1 MTASLGRRDPLAA
14 WAVGTLAV
22 AAAMHLALGLSRLM
36 RRPLP
41 PGQSLQAGIGAVA
54 EVFLP
59 RPLARFAATEALL
72 LTYAFHW
79 RAKPDIPA
87 GAVPSFYHR
96 GARPMLWV
104 LAGAGLVELVVL
116 HVIALVFWGP
126 KLAWPLFALSE
137 VGLIYVLGL
146 ISSLDKLPILIF
158 DDRIEV
164 RTGLLATHVIPR
176 DNIAGI
182 RHPVSP
188 RPGPETVLKA
198 NLAAPVTVGI
208 DLVTPLHVRSW
219 KHPAGRA
226 VSSIGIAPDD
236 PAQFL
241 RATAHL
247 VPRRL
252 P

>member
-1 MTASLGRRDPLAA
+1 M
-14 WAVGTLAV
+14 
-22 AAAMHLALGLSRLM
+22 
-36 RRPLP
+36 
-41 PGQSLQAGIGAVA
+41 
-54 EVFLP
+54 FLP

-198 NLAAPVTVGI
+198 SLAAPVTVGI
-208 DLVTPLHVRSW
+208 DLVTPLHVCSW